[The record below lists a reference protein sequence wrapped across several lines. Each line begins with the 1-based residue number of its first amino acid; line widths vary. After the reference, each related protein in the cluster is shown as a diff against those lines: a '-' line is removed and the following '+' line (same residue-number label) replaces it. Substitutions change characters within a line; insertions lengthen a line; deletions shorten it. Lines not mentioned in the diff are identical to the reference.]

1 MRETAILGWRV
12 FFTRR
17 GIPQPRAVDPLL
29 ATLGSLDAWLA
40 AHKVADGTPFLID
53 PTGRYDSAL
62 NRYFEA
68 LLSAEPLNTQAAA
81 AYDLKRF
88 LAFLWDNRAGRTW
101 REATPEDR
109 AAYKHWRLM
118 DSRGPRVEPVT
129 WDREVA
135 TVNRFYRWAVRQGYV
150 ATNPIL
156 QRESR
161 SREPGRQRS
170 GETPAESSHQGPR
183 HDMRWMPP
191 ATYRQWRDVGL
202 CGFTLAGLPDRSFR
216 GRYASRNATYA
227 DFMVRTG
234 LRLSEQTSLSLYE
247 LPDAVP
253 GVLNARMWLPRAIA
267 KGGSA
272 RAVYV
277 PTSVV
282 KDVWD
287 YVEMERADAV
297 EQARENGIYERITD
311 PLLIEDRS
319 RPLVLMGDRR
329 QEISKLTP
337 TERRRL
343 LIRTDDGG
351 LEPAALW
358 LNEHGLPSGP
368 GCWQETFKSANR
380 RCGRLGLK
388 LRCHPHMLRHSFA
401 VITLEQLWRGHIQ
414 ELTAMTPAQRQTY
427 QMVFGD
433 PLNWVRI
440 RLGHR
445 SIQTTQIYL
454 HTLQELEMETRMA
467 LIPDS
472 WEPTG
477 VHPDDLEVPQEVDN
491 EEAAIGT

>member
-1 MRETAILGWRV
+1 VRETAILGWRV

-17 GIPQPRAVDPLL
+17 ALPRPRAAEPLL
-29 ATLGSLDAWLA
+29 PTLGDLDDWLDV
-40 AHKVADGTPFLID
+40 HDVVDGTPFLID

-62 NRYFEA
+62 NRYFQVYM
-68 LLSAEPLNTQAAA
+68 SAEPLNTQAAA

-88 LAFLWDNRAGRTW
+88 VAFLWDNRAGKTW

-109 AAYKHWRLM
+109 AAYARWRLM
-118 DSRGPRVEPVT
+118 DSRGPRVELVT

-135 TVNRFYRWAVRQGYV
+135 TVNKFYRWAVRQGYV
-150 ATNPIL
+150 AANPII

-161 SREPGRQRS
+161 SREPWRQDS
-170 GETPAESSHQGPR
+170 GETPAEYSHQGPR
-183 HDMRWMPP
+183 HDMAWMPP
-191 ATYRQWRDVGL
+191 ATYRQWRDVGVR
-202 CGFTLAGLPDRSFR
+202 GFTVAGLADRSFR

-234 LRLSEQTSLSLYE
+234 LRLSEQTSLSLYDVPE
-247 LPDAVP
+247 IVP
-253 GVLNARMWLPRAIA
+253 GVLNARTWLPRAIA

-272 RAVYV
+272 RHIYIPA
-277 PTSVV
+277 SVL

-297 EQARENGIYERITD
+297 EQARQQGIYQRIRD

-319 RPLVLMGDRR
+319 RPFVLMDGK
-329 QEISKLTP
+329 QQKLGKLKP
-337 TERRRL
+337 AERRRL
-343 LIRTDDGG
+343 LICTDDGG

-358 LNEHGLPSGP
+358 LNESGMPSERS
-368 GCWQETFKSANR
+368 CWQDVFKAANR
-380 RCGRLGLK
+380 RCVRLGLQ

-414 ELTAMTPAQRQTY
+414 ELAAMTPNQRQTY

-433 PLNWVRI
+433 PLRWVQM

-445 SIQTTQIYL
+445 FIQTTQRYL

-467 LIPDS
+467 LVPDG

-477 VHPDDLEVPQEVDN
+477 VHPEDLDDPQEPDD
-491 EEAAIGT
+491 EEPAIGT

>member
-53 PTGRYDSAL
+53 PTGWYDSAL
-62 NRYFEA
+62 NRY
-68 LLSAEPLNTQAAA
+68 LQVQLSAEPLDTQAAA

-88 LAFLWDNRAGRTW
+88 LAFLWDNRAGKTW

-118 DSRGPRVEPVT
+118 DSRGPRVELGT

-135 TVNRFYRWAVRQGYV
+135 TVNKFYRWAVRQGYV
-150 ATNPIL
+150 AANPIV

-161 SREPGRQRS
+161 SHEPWRRSS

-183 HDMRWMPP
+183 HNVAWMPA
-191 ATYRQWRDVGL
+191 ATYRQWRDVGMR
-202 CGFTLAGLPDRSFR
+202 GFTVAGLGDRSFR

-227 DFMVRTG
+227 DFMIRTG

-247 LPDAVP
+247 LPEIVP
-253 GVLNARMWLPRAIA
+253 GVLNSRTWLPRAIA
-267 KGGSA
+267 KGGSE
-272 RAVYV
+272 RAVYI
-277 PTSVV
+277 PASVL

-287 YVEMERADAV
+287 YVELERADAV
-297 EQARENGIYERITD
+297 QQARKRGVYQRIRD

-319 RPLVLMGDRR
+319 RPFVLIDGKR
-329 QEISKLTP
+329 QKIGKLKP
-337 TERRRL
+337 AERRRL
-343 LIRTDDGG
+343 LIHTDDGG

-358 LNEHGLPSGP
+358 LNEYGMPSDRSG
-368 GCWQETFKSANR
+368 WQDAFKAANR
-380 RCGRLGLK
+380 RCARLGLR
-388 LRCHPHMLRHSFA
+388 LRCHPHMLRHSYA
-401 VITLEQLWRGHIQ
+401 VILLEQLWRGHIQ
-414 ELTAMTPAQRQTY
+414 ELAAMTPVQRQTY

-433 PLNWVRI
+433 PLNWVRM

-445 SIQTTQIYL
+445 SIQTTQRYL

-467 LIPDS
+467 LVPDG

-477 VHPDDLEVPQEVDN
+477 VHPIDLRDPQEPA
-491 EEAAIGT
+491 EESATGP

>member
-1 MRETAILGWRV
+1 
-12 FFTRR
+12 
-17 GIPQPRAVDPLL
+17 
-29 ATLGSLDAWLA
+29 
-40 AHKVADGTPFLID
+40 
-53 PTGRYDSAL
+53 
-62 NRYFEA
+62 
-68 LLSAEPLNTQAAA
+68 
-81 AYDLKRF
+81 
-88 LAFLWDNRAGRTW
+88 
-101 REATPEDR
+101 
-109 AAYKHWRLM
+109 
-118 DSRGPRVEPVT
+118 
-129 WDREVA
+129 
-135 TVNRFYRWAVRQGYV
+135 
-150 ATNPIL
+150 
-156 QRESR
+156 
-161 SREPGRQRS
+161 
-170 GETPAESSHQGPR
+170 
-183 HDMRWMPP
+183 
-191 ATYRQWRDVGL
+191 
-202 CGFTLAGLPDRSFR
+202 
-216 GRYASRNATYA
+216 
-227 DFMVRTG
+227 
-234 LRLSEQTSLSLYE
+234 
-247 LPDAVP
+247 
-253 GVLNARMWLPRAIA
+253 
-267 KGGSA
+267 
-272 RAVYV
+272 
-277 PTSVV
+277 VV

-319 RPLVLMGDRR
+319 RPLVLMGGRR

-358 LNEHGLPSGP
+358 LNEYGLPSGP

-414 ELTAMTPAQRQTY
+414 ELAAMTPAQRQTY

-445 SIQTTQIYL
+445 SIQTTQTYL

-477 VHPDDLEVPQEVDN
+477 VHPVDLDVPQEFDN

>member
-1 MRETAILGWRV
+1 MALG
-12 FFTRR
+12 
-17 GIPQPRAVDPLL
+17 D
-29 ATLGSLDAWLA
+29 LDGWLDD
-40 AHKVADGTPFLID
+40 HDVLDGTPFLID
-53 PTGRYDSAL
+53 PRGHYDSTL
-62 NRYFEA
+62 NRYFEMQ
-68 LLSAEPLNTQAAA
+68 LSAEPLNTQAAA

-88 LAFLWDNRAGRTW
+88 LAFLWDNRAGKTW
-101 REATPEDR
+101 REVTPEDR
-109 AAYKHWRLM
+109 AAYKQWRLM
-118 DSRGPRVEPVT
+118 DSRGPRVELGT

-135 TVNRFYRWAVRQGYV
+135 TVNKFYRWAVRQGYV
-150 ATNPIL
+150 AANPFI

-161 SREPGRQRS
+161 SREPGRQNS

-183 HDMRWMPP
+183 HDMEWMPP
-191 ATYRQWRDVGL
+191 ATYRQWRDVGVR
-202 CGFTLAGLPDRSFR
+202 GFTVGGLPDRSFR

-247 LPDAVP
+247 VPEIVP
-253 GVLNARMWLPRAIA
+253 GVLNARTWLPRAIA
-267 KGGSA
+267 KGGSE

-277 PTSVV
+277 PASVL

-297 EQARENGIYERITD
+297 EQARERGVYERIRGS
-311 PLLIEDRS
+311 LIIEDRA
-319 RPLVLMGDRR
+319 RPFVLMDGER
-329 QEISKLTP
+329 QEIGKLDHA
-337 TERRRL
+337 ERRRV

-351 LEPAALW
+351 VEPAALW
-358 LNEHGLPSGP
+358 LTEYGIPSGRS
-368 GCWQETFKSANR
+368 CWQEVFKSANK
-380 RCGRLGLK
+380 RCARLGVR

-414 ELTAMTPAQRQTY
+414 DLAGMTPAQRQTF

-433 PLNWVRI
+433 PLNWVRL
-440 RLGHR
+440 RLGHS

-467 LIPDS
+467 LIPDG

-477 VHPDDLEVPQEVDN
+477 VHPEDLSEL
-491 EEAAIGT
+491 EETNDGEPAVAT